1 MSTGAILFT
10 DMVEPTALRTR
21 LGDDRADLLRSHH
34 DALLTS
40 AIEANHG
47 AVTRWTG
54 DGVKAAFSTAS
65 DAVVAAV
72 AIQRAVRDY
81 GTSDAA
87 IAAFQM
93 RIGLSIGEVTIDD
106 AGDQAGLA
114 VVEAAR
120 LEALARP
127 GEILATE
134 MVRMLGQRR
143 SSVAF
148 EEVGERTLKGLDGVV
163 VVYRV
168 VDLVNNTAPP
178 MPRTLLADQRFP
190 LVGRDREIAAFRS
203 RWDSARTGAGGLMLA
218 SGQPGIGKTRFVSH
232 CADIAH
238 QSGAIVLAG
247 ECSSDVDVPY
257 QPLAMAFRTV
267 AVLDSTLEHTMSTG
281 AGSLGRLFPGSTSS
295 HSDAQPELARL
306 ELFDAVT
313 ALVERLSKVH
323 PVLLVVEDLHWA
335 TAPTVL
341 LLRHLIREQGAHRL
355 LLMGTYR
362 PADLGSSHPLR
373 ELLTDIRFT
382 ERSTV
387 VELEILSEANVAQL
401 VTSFVPSAPITRVA
415 AVAHTVHRESA
426 GNPFFASELVHHLST
441 TGQLERALDGTADHQ
456 MPTPASVHDVVAHR
470 VSLLAPGAHEVL
482 TLAAV
487 IGPTFDVE
495 LLASVVDRRADDVLD
510 VLEDVARAGIVVE
523 VGVDRFSF
531 VHAIVRTSMLDEM
544 SASRTARAHR
554 RIAEALEAR
563 GAEQFDELARHW
575 QLAGEES
582 KSTKH
587 LATAARR
594 DMVALAFESARLRCQ
609 QVIDI
614 HARTPQTEVAERA
627 EAWLGLAAAFRALGD
642 PGFRD
647 AVVRA
652 GRLARSVR
660 DTALMAEAAS
670 MSTWFGTSLFFAA
683 ETPDIELI
691 ELCQDS
697 LSMLSD
703 TDPMR
708 VRILTTLASHLTF
721 DPTRDRR
728 VKLIN
733 EANDLAAQH
742 DDPLLT
748 ADVLHA
754 EFACLWDPS
763 TLERRQQIARDLG
776 RLARA
781 TGDLRTEFLGG
792 FFSAYC
798 LVELGEFPA
807 ALARLRELAPVI
819 DATKIASNAFHT
831 ERLMLTIDIACCGPG
846 VQERIDDLFRRYG
859 PAQTSSPSAGP
870 TQGDAESTW
879 MVQTAVV
886 AYQGGVLGHMV
897 AALQSMT
904 VGPQARMWSAG
915 LAVALLWAGDLVG
928 AEEVLDRPEE
938 ISMNYFWL
946 PATQARAEAAAE
958 LRRRDQCQQIFDEVL
973 PYRGRMSVTGGGSS
987 CFGLVSRTLGV
998 LALVLDDVPA
1008 AIELLSEAVEHAD
1021 RIDAVFEAVSSRR
1034 SLASALGTAGRIAE
1048 AAAIADHALA
1058 VADER
1063 GFTREAQLIREVR
1076 ASLNEAGGSG

>member
-10 DMVEPTALRTR
+10 DMVESTALRTR

-65 DAVVAAV
+65 DAVGAAV

-81 GTSDAA
+81 GTSDVA
-87 IAAFQM
+87 IAAFQV
-93 RIGLSIGEVTIDD
+93 RIGLSVGEVTIDD
-106 AGDQAGLA
+106 AGDRAGLA

-134 MVRMLGQRR
+134 MVRLLGLRR
-143 SSVAF
+143 SNVAF
-148 EEVGERTLKGLDGVV
+148 EEVGERTLKGLDGAV

-168 VDLVNNTAPP
+168 VDLVNDTAPP
-178 MPRTLLADQRFP
+178 IPRLLVADQRFP
-190 LVGRDREIAAFRS
+190 LVGREREVESFRA
-203 RWDSARTGAGGLMLA
+203 RWGDARTGGGGLMLA

-247 ECSSDVDVPY
+247 ECSSDLDVPY
-257 QPLAMAFRTV
+257 QPLAMAFR
-267 AVLDSTLEHTMSTG
+267 AVTALDSALGHAMSTG

-295 HSDAQPELARL
+295 RSDAQPELTRL

-341 LLRHLIREQGAHRL
+341 LLRHLMREQTAQRL
-355 LLMGTYR
+355 LVMGTYR

-373 ELLTDIRFT
+373 ELLTDTRSS
-382 ERSTV
+382 ERSTIID
-387 VELEILSEANVAQL
+387 LEILSEAHVAQL
-401 VTSFVPSAPITRVA
+401 VTSLVPAAPITRVA
-415 AVAHTVHRESA
+415 AVAQTVHRESA
-426 GNPFFASELVHHLST
+426 GNPFFASELVHHLSM
-441 TGQLERALDGTADHQ
+441 TGQLERALDGTDHQ
-456 MPTPASVHDVVAHR
+456 MPTPASVHDVVSQR
-470 VSLLAPGAHEVL
+470 LSRLAPGAHEIL

-487 IGPTFDVE
+487 VGPTFDVE

-523 VGVDRFSF
+523 IGVDRFSF
-531 VHAIVRTSMLDEM
+531 VHAIVRTSMLDEL
-544 SASRTARAHR
+544 SASRAARAHR

-575 QLAGEES
+575 QLAGEAS
-582 KSTKH
+582 KSTQH
-587 LATAARR
+587 LVTAARR
-594 DMVALAFESARLRCQ
+594 DMVALAFESARLRYQ

-614 HARTPQTEVAERA
+614 HARSPHTEVVERA

-652 GRLARSVR
+652 GRLARSAR
-660 DTALMAEAAS
+660 DTNLMAEAAS
-670 MSTWFGTSLFFAA
+670 MSTWFGTSLFYAAA
-683 ETPDIELI
+683 EPDVELI
-691 ELCQDS
+691 ELCEDS

-708 VRILTTLASHLTF
+708 VRILATLASHLTF

-733 EANDLAAQH
+733 EANDLAVRH

-754 EFACLWDPS
+754 EFVCLWDPS

-807 ALARLRELAPVI
+807 SLARLHELAPVV
-819 DATKIASNAFHT
+819 DATKNESNAFHT
-831 ERLMLTIDIACCGPG
+831 ERLILTIDIARCGPA
-846 VQERIDDLFRRYG
+846 VQERIDELFRCYG
-859 PAQTSSPSAGP
+859 PAQTSTPSVGP
-870 TQGDAESTW
+870 TQGDAEGTW

-886 AYQGGVLGHMV
+886 AYQAGALGHMV
-897 AALQSMT
+897 GALQSMT
-904 VGPQARMWSAG
+904 AGPQSRMWSAG
-915 LAVALLWAGDLVG
+915 LAVALLWAGDPNG
-928 AEEVLDRPEE
+928 AEEVLDRPEDL
-938 ISMNYFWL
+938 SMNYFWM
-946 PATQARAEAAAE
+946 PATQARAEVAAE
-958 LRRRDQCQQIFDEVL
+958 LGRIDHCRRIFDQLL
-973 PYRGRMSVTGGGSS
+973 PFRGLMSVTGGGSS

-998 LALVLDDVPA
+998 LALVLDDVPT
-1008 AIELLSEAVEHAD
+1008 AIELLSEAVDHAD
-1021 RIDAVFEAVSSRR
+1021 RISAVFEAVSGRR
-1034 SLASALGTAGRIAE
+1034 SLASALGAAGRIDE

-1058 VADER
+1058 VAAER
-1063 GFTREAQLIREVR
+1063 GFSREAQLIREVR
-1076 ASLNEAGGSG
+1076 ASVNEARGVG